1 LHKRGL
7 IILLFLLISVSA
19 LAQISE
25 EAKQIDIQTYN
36 LYTGAKWVEL
46 IDVGNKAIDSGIDFY
61 YLRMRLGIAYYN
73 QKNYM
78 SAEGH
83 LKQALEYVPKDPAA
97 YEYLYWSLVFSG
109 REREARVLAA
119 EMPEKLRT
127 DIKAIPEKV
136 IKDFYAE
143 GGLMFNG
150 DYKENPYSGFGTD
163 TLIYGEQK
171 PDKNSNYISLNFNI
185 IPWKRLSIF
194 TGYNNINITS
204 NRKIVSI
211 GNAPENFEVSTIQNE
226 FYFNAGVYTGKGFTF
241 SGVLHYLNVKV
252 DDVSAAVNTTTGGIT
267 YTNTSNTLN
276 DYVGLL
282 SIEKT
287 LNHFKLVLGNSYSS
301 LNKAKQI
308 QNGLTVV
315 YFPLGNLDFY
325 SVTDLVVHSEKKD
338 GQYYN
343 SSDKYLT
350 RGIVKQKFGAK
361 IIDRLWFE
369 AFYMFGNAE
378 NSHEDNAFVVFNSVN
393 VMNNRFG
400 INLISPI
407 TPNLQ
412 LTLRYQYYKQDV
424 PELIYET
431 ATTYKFIEKSNSF
444 HKIIG
449 SIKWT
454 F

>member
-1 LHKRGL
+1 M
-7 IILLFLLISVSA
+7 ISVSVF
-19 LAQISE
+19 AQITE
-25 EAKQIDIQTYN
+25 EAKQIDIQTYD
-36 LYTGAKWVEL
+36 LYTGAKWNEL
-46 IDVGNKAIDSGIDFY
+46 IDLGNKAIDSGIDFY
-61 YLRMRLGIAYYN
+61 YLRMRLGIAYYSK
-73 QKNYM
+73 KNYM
-78 SAEGH
+78 SATGH
-83 LKQALEYVPKDPAA
+83 FKQALEYVPNDPGA

-109 REREARVLAA
+109 REREARLLAA

-136 IKDFYAE
+136 FKDFYAE

-150 DYKENPYSGFGTD
+150 DYKENPYSGFGSD

-171 PDKNSNYISLNFNI
+171 PDKNSSYISLNFNI
-185 IPWKRLSIF
+185 IPWKRLSLF

-204 NRKIVSI
+204 NKKIVSI
-211 GNAPENFEVSTIQNE
+211 GNEPENFEVSTVQNE
-226 FYFNAGVYTGKGFTF
+226 FYFNAGVYTGKGFTL
-241 SGVLHYLNVKV
+241 SGILHYLNVKV
-252 DDVSAAVNTTTGGIT
+252 DDVNATVNTTTGGIT
-267 YTNTSNTLN
+267 YTKTSNTLN
-276 DYVGLL
+276 NYVGLF
-282 SIEKT
+282 SIEKSF
-287 LNHFKLVLGNSYSS
+287 NHFKFLLGNSYSN

-308 QNGLTVV
+308 QNGLTIV
-315 YFPLGNLDFY
+315 YFPLGNLDLY
-325 SVTDLVVHSEKKD
+325 SVTDLVVHSENKED
-338 GQYYN
+338 TLLNPSG
-343 SSDKYLT
+343 SYLT
-350 RGIVKQKFGAK
+350 RGIVKQKIGVK
-361 IIDRLWFE
+361 VVDKLWLE
-369 AFYMFGNAE
+369 AFYMFGNAV
-378 NSHEDNAFVVFNSVN
+378 NYHEDNAYVVFNSVN

-412 LTLRYQYYKQDV
+412 LSLRYQYYKQDI

>member
-1 LHKRGL
+1 MPVS
-7 IILLFLLISVSA
+7 LF
-19 LAQISE
+19 AQITE
-25 EAKQIDIQTYN
+25 EAKQIDIQTYD
-36 LYTGAKWVEL
+36 LYTAAKWDEL
-46 IDVGNKAIDSGIDFY
+46 IDIGNKAVDSGIDFY

-73 QKNYM
+73 KKNYM

-83 LKQALEYVPKDPAA
+83 FKKALDFSPKEPSAL
-97 YEYLYWSLVFSG
+97 EYLYWSLVFSG
-109 REREARVLAA
+109 RDREARLLASD
-119 EMPEKLRT
+119 MSEKLRM
-127 DIKAIPEKV
+127 DIKTLPEKV
-136 IKDFYAE
+136 FKDFYAE

-150 DYKENPYSGFGTD
+150 DYKESPYSGFGTD

-171 PDKNSNYISLNFNI
+171 PDKNSSYISLNFNI

-204 NRKIVSI
+204 NKKIVSI
-211 GNAPENFEVSTIQNE
+211 GNEPENFEVSTIQNE

-241 SGVLHYLNVKV
+241 SGILHYLNVKV
-252 DDVSAAVNTTTGGIT
+252 NDVNATVNTTTGGIT
-267 YTNTSNTLN
+267 YTNTSNTFN

-282 SIEKT
+282 SIEKS
-287 LNHFKLVLGNSYSS
+287 LNHFKFLLGNSYSK

-315 YFPLGNLDFY
+315 YFPFGNLDLY
-325 SVTDLVVHSEKKD
+325 SVTDLVVHSENKED
-338 GQYYN
+338 TLFNPSG
-343 SSDKYLT
+343 KYLT

-361 IIDRLWFE
+361 VADKLWVE

-378 NSHEDNAFVVFNSVN
+378 NYHEDNAYVVFNSVN

-407 TPNLQ
+407 TTNLQ
-412 LTLRYQYYKQDV
+412 LSLRYQYYKQDV
-424 PELIYET
+424 SELVYET
-431 ATTYKFIEKSNSF
+431 STTYKYIEKSNSF